1 MFNQRRPFLHASL
14 LACLLSSPAMG
25 VTPQRSTEASAVSA
39 EGAESAVVKVFA
51 TVVRP
56 DMARPWAKA
65 PPQEVSGTGVV
76 IEGRRILTN
85 AHVVEYANQV
95 QVQAN
100 QSGDKLSASVAAIAP
115 GIDLAVLTVDDG
127 SFFNTRAPLTRATS
141 LPKIKDAVL
150 TYGFPTGGESLS
162 ITRGIVSRMEFVS
175 YNFGVSGLRIQ
186 IDAPINP
193 GNSGGPAIAAGKMI
207 GLVFSHLVGSEN
219 IGYIIPNEE
228 IELFLKDIA
237 DGHYDGKPA
246 MYDELATVEN
256 PALRAYLRLAPT
268 VRGSVVYRPFDG
280 LGPTPLRQWDVITH
294 IGGTAIDNQGM
305 IQARP
310 DLRLAFQ
317 YLIPGMEHNGTVPL
331 TIMRDGKSQDIRLPV
346 ANHRPLL
353 IDFLAGTYPS
363 YFIYGPLV
371 FSRASIE
378 SLQLLRPR
386 AGPAGGPLV
395 LGNPLL
401 ARLGEPPD
409 PARAELVMIASPLFP
424 HPLSNGY
431 SNPAGQTIKSVNGT
445 QVKSL
450 AQLVALLRDLKDEF
464 VTIDFDNR
472 VGEDLVF
479 PRVQTVAATEGI
491 LAENGIRAQGSPD
504 MMKIW
509 QAK

>member
-1 MFNQRRPFLHASL
+1 MLNTPRPFLHAGL
-14 LACLLSSPAMG
+14 VACLLSSSALAA
-25 VTPQRSTEASAVSA
+25 TPQRSAEAAAPIAQDA
-39 EGAESAVVKVFA
+39 ENAVVKVFS

-100 QSGDKLSASVAAIAP
+100 QSGDKLSATVAAVAP
-115 GIDLAVLTVDDG
+115 GIDLAVLTIDDPA
-127 SFFNTRAPLTRATS
+127 FFSTRAPLSRAAS
-141 LPKIKDAVL
+141 MPKIKDAVL
-150 TYGFPTGGESLS
+150 TYGFPAGGESLS
-162 ITRGIVSRMEFVS
+162 ITRGIVSRIEFVP
-175 YNFGVSGLRIQ
+175 YNYGVSGLRIQ
-186 IDAPINP
+186 IDAAINP
-193 GNSGGPAIAAGKMI
+193 GNSGGPAIAGGKMI
-207 GLVFSHLVGSEN
+207 GLVFSHLIGSEN
-219 IGYIIPNEE
+219 IGYIIPSEE
-228 IELFLKDIA
+228 IELFLRDIA

-246 MYDELATVEN
+246 MYDEIATVEN
-256 PALRAYLRLAPT
+256 PALRAYLKLAPT
-268 VRGSVVYRPFDG
+268 ARGSVVYRPFDG

-310 DLRLAFQ
+310 DLRLDFQ
-317 YLIPGMEHNGTVPL
+317 YLIPRMEHDGSVPL
-331 TIMRDGKSQDIRLPV
+331 TIVRDGRSQDIRLPV
-346 ANHRPLL
+346 ASHRPLL

-363 YFIYGPLV
+363 YFIYGPVV

-386 AGPAGGPLV
+386 AGAAGGGFV
-395 LGNPLL
+395 LGNPLV
-401 ARLGEPPD
+401 AHLGEPRD
-409 PARAELVMIASPLFP
+409 PAHEDLVMIASPLFP
-424 HPLSNGY
+424 HALSNGY
-431 SNPAGQTIKSVNGT
+431 SNPAGQTVKSINGT
-445 QVKSL
+445 PVKSL

-472 VGEDLVF
+472 VGEALVF
-479 PRVQTVAATEGI
+479 PRAQTVAATEGI
-491 LAENGIRAQGSPD
+491 LADNGIRAQGSPD